1 MAIKAATRD
10 SPATRPEAIGTL
22 NNSWFFSLNFAH
34 AHEIVAPMV
43 KANALLKNTT
53 QPRPSPIA
61 EGSQGHAYLGHL
73 VPWIMLA
80 AGFGAGA
87 LLGRVSSA
95 WRAPSRA
102 VPAPVSFLRLW
113 LLTAL
118 VLIGIYVGQ
127 ELLEGWLATG
137 HPVGVAGVL
146 GAGGWTALPAA
157 TAVGLLLA
165 GILFV
170 AELLVERLA
179 AGHVPAVRRPAA
191 LALRRIAVHLAA
203 PGPMASAAPGR
214 APPATA

>member
-1 MAIKAATRD
+1 MVLRRVP
-10 SPATRPEAIGTL
+10 PALRG
-22 NNSWFFSLNFAH
+22 
-34 AHEIVAPMV
+34 VALV
-43 KANALLKNTT
+43 
-53 QPRPSPIA
+53 PIA
-61 EGSQGHAYLGHL
+61 GLAVHQLRFMLAFGGDAGHELAVQGHAYLGHL

-157 TAVGLLLA
+157 SAVGLLLA